1 MSSQMNE
8 DQMRKRPKTVL
19 VTGASGGIG
28 RAICLDFAGA
38 GWVVGVH
45 YCNSAEGA
53 ARTASLIRDRV
64 RRREAEGKPKIYR
77 ADIILQSEVEILVKN
92 FIRDYG
98 RLDTIVCNAGIA
110 AAELVVKQRV
120 EDWRRVIATDLTGAF
135 HCVQAAGRAMVESGG
150 GSIIVVGSYA
160 GAQGSTGQAAYAS
173 AKAGLTGLV
182 KTAAREWGPSNIRVN
197 LVYPGRHPTAIAG
210 NAFPDEPP
218 SGGHVLGHRSNLEE
232 VARTICHLAEL
243 ERRVGADL
251 EPRQPS
257 IVVRIWLGEYLSPAL
272 TPASEKQW

>member
-1 MSSQMNE
+1 MSSQVNADRMK
-8 DQMRKRPKTVL
+8 KRQKAVL

-38 GWVVGVH
+38 GWTVGVH

-64 RRREAEGKPKIYR
+64 RGMEADGKPKIYR
-77 ADIILQSEVEILVKN
+77 ADITVQGEVHSLVQN

-98 RLDTIVCNAGIA
+98 GLDTIVCNAGIA
-110 AAELVVKQRV
+110 AAQLVIKQRV

-135 HCVQAAGRAMVESGG
+135 HCMQVAGRAMVEAGG

-160 GAQGSTGQAAYAS
+160 GTQGSTGQAAYAS
-173 AKAGLTGLV
+173 AKAGLMGLV

-197 LVYPGRHPTAIAG
+197 LVYPGWHPTPLAG
-210 NAFPDEPP
+210 SAFPDENSPT
-218 SGGHVLGHRSNLEE
+218 GHVLGRCSNLEDI
-232 VARTICHLAEL
+232 ARTICHLAEL
-243 ERRVGADL
+243 TGVSG
-251 EPRQPS
+251 Q
-257 IVVRIWLGEYLSPAL
+257 IWNLDSRLL
-272 TPASEKQW
+272 

>member
-28 RAICLDFAGA
+28 RAICLDFADA
-38 GWVVGVH
+38 GWMGGVH

-53 ARTASLIRDRV
+53 ARTAALISDRV

-173 AKAGLTGLV
+173 AK
-182 KTAAREWGPSNIRVN
+182 
-197 LVYPGRHPTAIAG
+197 
-210 NAFPDEPP
+210 
-218 SGGHVLGHRSNLEE
+218 
-232 VARTICHLAEL
+232 
-243 ERRVGADL
+243 
-251 EPRQPS
+251 
-257 IVVRIWLGEYLSPAL
+257 
-272 TPASEKQW
+272 